1 MEPER
6 KDGNDGFDNLIKMNA
21 ADIQNELDGL
31 TYNLDAMEAVLEM
44 MMSVDTDQKAVAF
57 MMISCVS
64 AMKKCVEKAWRL
76 TAEIRTD

>member
-1 MEPER
+1 MALER
-6 KDGNDGFDNLIKMNA
+6 KERINETENLIKMNA
-21 ADIQNELDGL
+21 TDIQNELDGL

-76 TAEIRTD
+76 TAEIRTI